1 MLKYVIHYFFLLLVI
16 SSISLRQ
23 SWAQTN
29 NNSSLQAQVHSYLNS
44 YNSEFQKLYTAA
56 SEGQWLLNTHIV
68 EGDTMA
74 AYQSALAEEALA
86 KYTGSKSNIDSVKK
100 YLAVKNRLIP
110 LQVRQLE
117 TILFSAGNNPE
128 IAGDI
133 VRKRIDAS
141 NAQTEKLYG
150 FHYMLNGKPTT
161 VNHLDDILLHSNDL
175 TERSKAWL
183 ASKEVGASLKD
194 GLENLQGLRNKS
206 VLPLGYSDF
215 FNYMASEYG
224 ITSAE
229 IINLT
234 HSFISDIWPM
244 YRELHTWARYEL
256 AVKYNRP
263 VPDYIPADWLPNR
276 WGQDWSAMVN
286 VEGLDIDSIL
296 KTHDAEWIVKQGEEY
311 YKSIGFGPLPS
322 SFWQKSSLYPLLPDE
337 KYSKNNHASA
347 WHMDLD
353 TDVRSLMSVET
364 NTEWWSTVLHELGHI
379 YYYQSYSN
387 PDVPLILRSGA
398 NRGYHEAFGTLM
410 GLASLQKPFLEG
422 LGMVKP
428 GVKTNDTLKL
438 LSEALDYIVH
448 IPWGSG
454 VMTEFEYDLY
464 AKNLPKDQ
472 YNKTWWDLVK
482 KYQGIVPP
490 EPRGEEFCDAA
501 TKTHI
506 NDDPAGYYD
515 YSIAN
520 VLLFQFHTFIADS
533 ILHQDPHATNYW
545 GNKQVGDFLKTVMQP
560 GASVDWREMLMTS
573 IHSEMSAKP
582 MVNYFAPLMSYLKRV
597 NTGRTY
603 ILPEQPVF

>member
-1 MLKYVIHYFFLLLVI
+1 
-16 SSISLRQ
+16 
-23 SWAQTN
+23 
-29 NNSSLQAQVHSYLNS
+29 
-44 YNSEFQKLYTAA
+44 
-56 SEGQWLLNTHIV
+56 
-68 EGDTMA
+68 
-74 AYQSALAEEALA
+74 
-86 KYTGSKSNIDSVKK
+86 
-100 YLAVKNRLIP
+100 
-110 LQVRQLE
+110 
-117 TILFSAGNNPE
+117 
-128 IAGDI
+128 
-133 VRKRIDAS
+133 
-141 NAQTEKLYG
+141 
-150 FHYMLNGKPTT
+150 
-161 VNHLDDILLHSNDL
+161 
-175 TERSKAWL
+175 
-183 ASKEVGASLKD
+183 
-194 GLENLQGLRNKS
+194 
-206 VLPLGYSDF
+206 
-215 FNYMASEYG
+215 
-224 ITSAE
+224 
-229 IINLT
+229 
-234 HSFISDIWPM
+234 
-244 YRELHTWARYEL
+244 
-256 AVKYNRP
+256 
-263 VPDYIPADWLPNR
+263 
-276 WGQDWSAMVN
+276 
-286 VEGLDIDSIL
+286 
-296 KTHDAEWIVKQGEEY
+296 
-311 YKSIGFGPLPS
+311 
-322 SFWQKSSLYPLLPDE
+322 
-337 KYSKNNHASA
+337 
-347 WHMDLD
+347 
-353 TDVRSLMSVET
+353 
-364 NTEWWSTVLHELGHI
+364 

-454 VMTEFEYDLY
+454 VMTEFEYNLY
-464 AKNLPKDQ
+464 AKNLPQDQ

-490 EPRGEEFCDAA
+490 TPRGEQYCDAA

-573 IHSEMSAKP
+573 IHSEMSAKS